1 MGSWYPYWAVHF
13 LLGQGNGYRGENG
26 QWVYEENQELLKGWN
41 RIDGIWYC
49 LDTETGVWIEK
60 PSMTS
65 EAACRLLENKLLEMG
80 MYRDEEE
87 PLQFKVDYE
96 NTQMVQVSVGYED
109 KPDVFHRINTY
120 EIDKKKG
127 TADPVV
133 GDKEFSLW

>member
-1 MGSWYPYWAVHF
+1 MKIRHRLAGVALMVSILGCTFPAWA
-13 LLGQGNGYRGENG
+13 GEWIQEESG

-65 EAACRLLENKLLEMG
+65 EA
-80 MYRDEEE
+80 E

-96 NTQMVQVSVGYED
+96 NNQMVQVSVGYED